1 MGGDFNSKSL
11 VTFVEQ
17 MITDK
22 GEQLGVGEL
31 ENERTRLSGL
41 LNDGL
46 DEAMVNALPDDKA
59 AELEKLLDEKGDE
72 ATENEITAII
82 YGSQNLI
89 NDAIE
94 KTMSEFRDAYLRGE
108 I

>member
-1 MGGDFNSKSL
+1 MGGNFNSKSL
-11 VTFVEQ
+11 TTFVEQ
-17 MITDK
+17 MIADK
-22 GEQLGVGEL
+22 GEQLNADEL
-31 ENERTRLSGL
+31 NNEKTKLVGL
-41 LNDGL
+41 LNEEL
-46 DEAMVNALPDDKA
+46 DEAMVDALPEDKA
-59 AELEKLLDEKGDE
+59 NDLEKLLDEKGDE

>member
-11 VTFVEQ
+11 TVFVEQ

-22 GEQLGVGEL
+22 GEQLNADEL
-31 ENERTRLSGL
+31 NNEKTKLVGL
-41 LNDGL
+41 LNDEL
-46 DEAMVNALPDDKA
+46 DDAMVDALPEDKA
-59 AELEKLLDEKGDE
+59 NELEKLLDKKGDE

>member
-11 VTFVEQ
+11 VAFVEQ

-22 GEQLGVGEL
+22 GEQMGVDEL
-31 ENERTRLSGL
+31 ENEKTRLSGL
-41 LNDGL
+41 LNDEL